1 MSPQK
6 LTDVVARVLN
16 SNPPWLFYPLL
27 DLHVSLCTLS
37 CDELRTVA
45 SRILPVF
52 LVGKHYDKLSCINL
66 ILEDFDSHSAFLSS
80 CSTSSIC
87 TYIHESNLS
96 VSMNLPWYVLISALF
111 ETIYGP
117 LMAST
122 LRKSS
127 WPALES
133 FSISEQL
140 VTDNMPWLT
149 NDLSPWMTRIP
160 HKLTIGR
167 LKECLQSMHPSTRP
181 LFKPSSKQSCWH
193 AILHH
198 LKQ

>member
-16 SNPPWLFYPLL
+16 SNAPWLFYPLL

-37 CDELRTVA
+37 HDELCTVA

-117 LMAST
+117 LIAST

-160 HKLTIGR
+160 RKLTIGR
-167 LKECLQSMHPSTRP
+167 L
-181 LFKPSSKQSCWH
+181 
-193 AILHH
+193 
-198 LKQ
+198 